1 MIDLGQD
8 LSLFKLKNNKLMLN
22 TRVNTQESRSGN
34 CGDCELCT
42 HLVDNQRVRIHT
54 EEIKAIEAI
63 IDSHIMIEK
72 NQVVY
77 QAGTTFQNLYTVH
90 SGMFKSVYLNQ
101 QGDERIVDMFIPGQ
115 IMGFDGIHEGK
126 YKTTVKAVSSG
137 SYCVI
142 PFYPLQELTVK
153 HKEIQ
158 SRLMKM
164 MSEKII
170 QFEITNSEFNAKQK
184 LVSFIKDVSD
194 LYFSRG
200 FSANQFPFQVSQRD
214 LANYLGLAEETL
226 SRAFTKLKK
235 NEVLSLQN
243 HQITIIDTVKFLKVL
258 E

>member
-1 MIDLGQD
+1 
-8 LSLFKLKNNKLMLN
+8 MLN
-22 TRVNTQESRSGN
+22 PNAHIQKNKSSN

-42 HLVDNQRVRIHT
+42 KVVDNRRIRIQSR
-54 EEIKAIEAI
+54 EIDAIESI

-77 QAGTTFQNLYTVH
+77 EAGATFQNLYTVH
-90 SGMFKSVYLNQ
+90 AGMFKSVYLTP
-101 QGDERIVDMFIPGQ
+101 QGDERVVDVFIPGQ

-142 PFYPLQELTVK
+142 PFYPLQELTLK
-153 HKEIQ
+153 HRDIQ

-170 QFEITNSEFNAKQK
+170 QFEITHSEYNAKQK

-200 FSANQFPFQVSQRD
+200 FSARQFPFQISQRD

-226 SRAFTKLKK
+226 SRTFAKLKK
-235 NEVLSLQN
+235 SEVVVLAD
-243 HQITIIDTVKFLKVL
+243 HQITILDMNKFLQVL

>member
-1 MIDLGQD
+1 MIDLSQD
-8 LSLFKLKNNKLMLN
+8 FYFKQNKKLTIMLK
-22 TRVNTQESRSGN
+22 THINTQQSSTGN

-42 HLVDNQRVRIHT
+42 QTVDNKRVRIQSN
-54 EEIKAIEAI
+54 EIAAIEAI

-72 NQVVY
+72 NQIVY
-77 QAGTTFQNLYTVH
+77 EAGATFQNLFTVH
-90 SGMFKSVYLNQ
+90 SGMFKSVYLTQ
-101 QGDERIVDMFIPGQ
+101 QGDERIVDVFIPGQ

-142 PFYPLQELTVK
+142 PFYPLQELSMK
-153 HKEIQ
+153 HRDIQ
-158 SRLMKM
+158 TRLMKM

-170 QFEITNSEFNAKQK
+170 QFEITNSEYNAKQK
-184 LVSFIKDVSD
+184 LVSFVKDVSD

-200 FSANQFPFQVSQRD
+200 FSATQFPFQVSQRD

-226 SRAFTKLKK
+226 SRTFTKLKK
-235 NEVLSLQN
+235 NEILSLAD
-243 HQITIIDTVKFLKVL
+243 HQITIIDKQAFLQIL

>member
-1 MIDLGQD
+1 
-8 LSLFKLKNNKLMLN
+8 MLN
-22 TRVNTQESRSGN
+22 SQVNNQQTTSNN

-42 HLVDNQRVRIHT
+42 QNIDNRRVRINSK
-54 EEIKAIEAI
+54 EIAAIEAI

-77 QAGTTFQNLYTVH
+77 EAGATFQNLYTVH
-90 SGMFKSVYLNQ
+90 SGMFKSVFLTQ
-101 QGDERIVDMFIPGQ
+101 QGDERIVDVFIPGQ
-115 IMGFDGIHEGK
+115 VMGFDGIHEGK

-142 PFYPLQELTVK
+142 PFYPLQELSMK
-153 HKEIQ
+153 HRDIQ
-158 SRLMKM
+158 TRLMKM

-170 QFEITNSEFNAKQK
+170 QFEITNSEYNAQQK
-184 LVSFIKDVSD
+184 LVSFIQNVSD
-194 LYFSRG
+194 LYLSRG

-226 SRAFTKLKK
+226 SRIFTKLKK
-235 NEVLSLQN
+235 NDILSLADQ
-243 HQITIIDTVKFLKVL
+243 QITIIDMPKFLQVL